1 MGSDIAREEESNMR
15 SIATGA
21 VIGATVGAAYVLVS
35 HKRKHGSLRS
45 GGTDDDAD
53 GSRSRG
59 NGETRWR
66 SPALAD
72 LAKNAAHQALAAG
85 AGAAAQALQ
94 QGPQAGNGD
103 SISAALS
110 RAARE
115 AGRAAADS
123 LASQAG
129 GRGRTDKSERDE
141 R

>member
-1 MGSDIAREEESNMR
+1 MG

-21 VIGATVGAAYVLVS
+21 AIGATVGAAYVLVS
-35 HKRKHGSLRS
+35 HRRKHASLES
-45 GGTDDDAD
+45 GGTNGAADDSD
-53 GSRSRG
+53 GG
-59 NGETRWR
+59 GKGEPRWR

-72 LAKNAAHQALAAG
+72 LARHAAHQALAAG

-94 QGPQAGNGD
+94 QGPQSGNGD

-129 GRGRTDKSERDE
+129 GRGRTEASDHDE

>member
-1 MGSDIAREEESNMR
+1 MEIGSAREKESNMG

-21 VIGATVGAAYVLVS
+21 AIGATVGAAYVLVS

-45 GGTDDDAD
+45 GGPDGAGDDGD
-53 GSRSRG
+53 GG
-59 NGETRWR
+59 GKGEPRWR

-72 LAKNAAHQALAAG
+72 LARHAAHQALAAG

-94 QGPQAGNGD
+94 QGPQSGNGD

-129 GRGRTDKSERDE
+129 GRGSTEASDHDE